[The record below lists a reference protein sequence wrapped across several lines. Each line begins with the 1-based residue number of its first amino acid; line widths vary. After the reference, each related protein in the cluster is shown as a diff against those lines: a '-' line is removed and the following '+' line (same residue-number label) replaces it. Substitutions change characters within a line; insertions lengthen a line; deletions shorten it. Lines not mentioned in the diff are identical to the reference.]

1 MTNLSPIEENYIA
14 ITSNQNRKELG
25 QFFTPKPIADVMV
38 RWASY
43 GYRTRSFLDPGVG
56 SGVFVRSLLEGRRLN
71 SIRTEVSVDGIDI
84 DANIMSLAEN
94 NIQPSKSESLH
105 FIREDFLRFETSGL
119 YQSIV
124 CNPPYL
130 KHHWMKNKVA
140 NVNSVKSIAGYD
152 LPISTNSYCLFMFRA
167 RALIGTPGRC
177 AFIIPSEFLN
187 ADYGVAVK
195 RYLAADSS
203 FKGILL
209 FNFNTA
215 VFDDAITTACI
226 ALFEKGATHS
236 EVVTFVTI
244 QGPDQIEDAF
254 GLLNARDSTNTL
266 FGWANRE
273 KIGVLRRDELEPTRK
288 WKNYFAAERRQQTL
302 SLVPL
307 LKYASCSRGIATGA
321 NDFFTMSESTRQ
333 KLSIGM
339 ENLIPC
345 VTKSA
350 NVPGL
355 IFTKEHYRRL
365 VKAGARVYLLRPLLP
380 LSPTVQIYLKQGE
393 AQEVPL
399 RYLPSHRD
407 PWYSPENQRP
417 ACIWAMVFSRN
428 RTRFIWN
435 KAGVNHLTTFH
446 GIYPNSLGQRLL
458 KPLLLFL
465 WSDFCQDAL
474 EEQQRQYGNGL
485 KKYEPRDIEKML
497 VPDFGRCKAEWLSEA
512 DKIFAKITPTTL
524 NDGVSSQLR
533 QEIERFFRATWLS
546 E

>member
-14 ITSNQNRKELG
+14 TTSIQSRKELG

-56 SGVFVRSLLEGRRLN
+56 SGVFVRSLLEGRRGN
-71 SIRTEVSVDGIDI
+71 SIRAAVSIDGIDI

-94 NIQPSKSESLH
+94 NVQPSKSESLR

-130 KHHWMKNKVA
+130 KHHWMKNKVDNA
-140 NVNSVKSIAGYD
+140 NSVKSIAGYD
-152 LPISTNSYCLFMFRA
+152 LPISTNSYCLFMFRS

-187 ADYGVAVK
+187 ANYGVAVK
-195 RYLAADSS
+195 RYLAADAS
-203 FKGILL
+203 FKGIVL

-226 ALFEKGATHS
+226 VLFENGGIRS

-244 QGPDQIEDAF
+244 RGPDQLEDAF
-254 GLLNARDSTNTL
+254 GLLSARDSTNTL

-273 KIGVLRRDELEPTRK
+273 KIGVLRRDKLEPTRK
-288 WKNYFAAERRQQTL
+288 WKNYFATESRKQAL

-307 LKYASCSRGIATGA
+307 SKYASCSRGIATGA
-321 NDFFTMSESTRQ
+321 NDFFTMSEPTRQ

-350 NVPGL
+350 GVPGL
-355 IFTKEHYRRL
+355 IFTKEHYRGL

-380 LSPTVQIYLKQGE
+380 LSPAVEIYLKQGE

-485 KKYEPRDIEKML
+485 KKYEPRDIERML
-497 VPDFGRCKAEWLSEA
+497 VPDFERCEAEWLSGA

-533 QEIERFFRATWLS
+533 QDIERFFRATWLS
-546 E
+546 G